1 MIVMNK
7 DGDIFDERRKSER
20 RVCKRRDTDVIPDKE
35 AVKEDRR
42 KNERRKEDINKTEKN
57 LEK

>member
-42 KNERRKEDINKTEKN
+42 KSERRKEDINKTEKS